1 MKASVCID
9 GRKEWFKYLQSGE
22 CEFRAG
28 EDLTDLEVDFPLRF
42 DLLLDLFLLDFLLDF
57 DFDLG
62 VSFIDYFLDFLTEEN
77 PQSHSLFS
85 KIWTALAW
93 GIFVTLYYLDAPVL
107 YGLLSIQ

>member
-1 MKASVCID
+1 ME

-22 CEFRAG
+22 CEIRAG
-28 EDLTDLEVDFPLRF
+28 EDLTDLDVDFPLRF
-42 DLLLDLFLLDFLLDF
+42 DLLFDFLRLDFLF

-62 VSFIDYFLDFLTEEN
+62 VILIDYFLDFFTEEN

-93 GIFVTLYYLDAPVL
+93 GRYVTLFYLDAPVL